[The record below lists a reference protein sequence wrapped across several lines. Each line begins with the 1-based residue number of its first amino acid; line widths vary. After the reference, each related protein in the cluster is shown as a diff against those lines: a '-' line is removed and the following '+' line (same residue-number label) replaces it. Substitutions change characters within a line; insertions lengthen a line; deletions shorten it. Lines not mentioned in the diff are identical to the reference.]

1 MTMKIETIIK
11 EKQGTIVDVRSHEE
25 FMGGHVVDSIN
36 IPLNEIPKRVEEL
49 QNLKAPL
56 VLCCAS
62 GNRSG
67 QAQLFLTEHGIECY
81 NGGSWLDVNYIQSKN
96 S

>member
-1 MTMKIETIIK
+1 MKIENLIK
-11 EKQGTIVDVRSHEE
+11 EKACTIVDVRTHEE
-25 FMGGHVVDSIN
+25 FTGGHAADSIN
-36 IPLNEIPKRVEEL
+36 IPLNEIPKRIEEL
-49 QNLKAPL
+49 RNLKAPL

-81 NGGSWLDVNYIQSKN
+81 NGGSWLDVNYIQSKT

>member
-1 MTMKIETIIK
+1 MKVEKIIK
-11 EKQGTIVDVRSHEE
+11 EKLGTIVDVRSHDE
-25 FMGGHVVDSIN
+25 FMGGHVAGSIN
-36 IPLNEIPKRVEEL
+36 IPLNEIPQRIEEL
-49 QNLKAPL
+49 RTLKAPL

-81 NGGSWLDVNYIQSKN
+81 NGGSWLDVNYHQSQI